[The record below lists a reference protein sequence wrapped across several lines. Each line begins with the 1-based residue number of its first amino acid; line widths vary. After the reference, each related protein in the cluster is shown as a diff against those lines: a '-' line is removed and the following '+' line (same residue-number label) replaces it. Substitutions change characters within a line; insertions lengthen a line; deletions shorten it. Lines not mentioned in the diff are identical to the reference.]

1 MWFKVLVEVIVISVV
16 LVLGI
21 SYYVFHTYVYPP
33 KMLMV
38 TTPEDLDINYEN
50 VSFQTEDD
58 LTLQGW
64 FVRSAERSDQAIIIT
79 HGYPANKS
87 DVLGWGKF
95 LQEKYN
101 LFYFDF
107 RAHGKSQGNTATFGY
122 HEQKD
127 IAAAINY
134 LKTRDEINPNRIGVM
149 GFSMG
154 GVTGLL
160 SAAQGLEIKA
170 VVADSPYASLSA
182 MVNEVFRGYSFLKW
196 PFVELTRLWAK
207 WILKFDFNEIS
218 LEQKANQIS
227 TPVLL
232 IHAQNDPVI
241 PSSNSQTI
249 YDNLAGPK
257 EIWLTDSSDHGA
269 NYYLFKEEYQTK
281 VLDFFEQYLD

>member
-1 MWFKVLVEVIVISVV
+1 MWLKVLIEVIVISVV

-21 SYYVFHTYVYPP
+21 SYYVFHTYVHPSR
-33 KMLMV
+33 MLMV
-38 TTPEDLDINYEN
+38 TTPEDLGISFEEID
-50 VSFQTEDD
+50 FQTEDG
-58 LTLQGW
+58 LVLKGW
-64 FVRSAERSDQAIIIT
+64 FVPSEAKSNKVIIIT

-87 DVLGWGKF
+87 DVLDWGIF
-95 LQEKYN
+95 LQEEYN
-101 LFYFDF
+101 LLYFDF
-107 RAHGKSQGNTATFGY
+107 RAHGRSQGDTATFGY

-134 LKTRDEINPNRIGVM
+134 LKTRNDVNPNRIGVM

-154 GVTGLL
+154 GVAGLL
-160 SAAQGLEIKA
+160 SATSGSEIKA
-170 VVADSPYASLSA
+170 VVADSPYASLEG
-182 MVNEVFRGYSFLKW
+182 MVKEVFRGYSFFRW
-196 PFVELTRLWAK
+196 PFVEMDKLWVK
-207 WILKFDFNEIS
+207 WFLKFDIAEIS
-218 LEQKANQIS
+218 LAQKANQIK

-269 NYYLFKEEYQTK
+269 NYYLFKKEYERK
-281 VLDFFEQYLD
+281 VLGFFKEYL